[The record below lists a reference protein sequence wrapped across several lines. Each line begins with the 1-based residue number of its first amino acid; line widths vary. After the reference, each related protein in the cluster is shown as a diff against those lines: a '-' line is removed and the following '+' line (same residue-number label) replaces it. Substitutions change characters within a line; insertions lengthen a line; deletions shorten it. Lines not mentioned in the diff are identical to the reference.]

1 MKRFKGSIRGQIFLG
16 YIITISI
23 TVVLVA
29 VSFICLFLINKDY
42 KLVSLNRGN
51 QSVTQETVAAH
62 YKWLD
67 DLNISLQNGTQFS
80 GSLDYT
86 KCLLGQWIAQT
97 DAVDLSDQKIK
108 SALDSITVPHENI
121 HNLGKEILELSK
133 TDKNAAFKLYTD
145 EVKPQVAQVIAGLSE
160 VSNRYK
166 EIADIASHNLQMLIV
181 TSLAVSGALVLAGL
195 LLALYFANAIAKK
208 ISAPIAAV
216 ADWSKSL
223 SMGQEKID
231 FDKMDFVET
240 EESEVGIMISSFRRM
255 AKSIQENVD
264 VVRRVAEGDMT
275 AFVNIRSQED
285 SLGKNLYRMVQSN
298 DKMFAEI
305 LQIAATVAEGSHQI
319 SKASQSVAELS
330 CVQASAVSGLS
341 ATVDAANGLIAM
353 NAEKTRIASGF
364 SEEIK
369 VGSRMTNEHI
379 NMLVESMSEIRTASE
394 QVSVVIKSIEDIAF
408 QTNILA
414 LNAAIEAARAG
425 SAGKGFAVVA
435 DEVRQLA
442 LKSAEAADTSRNLI
456 ENAIQK
462 TNAGDRI
469 SNESLKLFQ
478 SISQQI
484 DQVVEVIMN
493 IADSSG
499 KQLEGIDSIR
509 LEINQI
515 SSTAADNAAI
525 SQQSAA
531 ASQEMNSSAEMLRG
545 AMSRFN
551 LRKRREGQAYIPA
564 EKADDPEFIKIANE
578 GYRHAE
584 ETGKYG
590 HMYIDNK

>member
-1 MKRFKGSIRGQIFLG
+1 MKRVKGSIRGQIFFG

-51 QSVTQETVAAH
+51 QSATQETVAAH

-67 DLNISLQNGTQFS
+67 DLNISLQNGTEFS

-86 KCLLGQWIAQT
+86 KCLLGQWLAQT
-97 DAVDLSDQKIK
+97 DAVDLSDSGIK
-108 SALDSITVPHENI
+108 SALDSITTPHKNI
-121 HNLGKEILELSK
+121 HDLGKEILELSK
-133 TDKNAAFKLYTD
+133 TDKNGAFKLYTD
-145 EVKPQVAQVIAGLSE
+145 EVKPQVAQVIAGMTKI
-160 VSNRYK
+160 SNRYK

-181 TSLAVSGALVLAGL
+181 TSLAVSGVLVLAGL
-195 LLALYFANAIAKK
+195 LLALYFANTIAKK

-223 SMGQEKID
+223 SLGQEKIN
-231 FDKMDFVET
+231 FDKMDFSEV

-298 DKMFAEI
+298 DNMFAEI
-305 LQIAATVAEGSHQI
+305 IQIAASVAEGSHQI

-330 CVQASAVSGLS
+330 SVQAAAVLGLS

-369 VGSRMTNEHI
+369 VGSRKTNEHI
-379 NMLVESMSEIRTASE
+379 NMLVESVSEIRSASE

-425 SAGKGFAVVA
+425 NAGKGFAVVA

-469 SNESLKLFQ
+469 SNESLNLFQ
-478 SISQQI
+478 SISKQI

-499 KQLEGIDSIR
+499 KQLEGIELIR
-509 LEINQI
+509 REINQI

-531 ASQEMNSSAEMLRG
+531 ASQGMSSNAEMLRG

-564 EKADDPEFIKIANE
+564 EKANDTEFIKVANE
-578 GYRHAE
+578 GYRQAA

-590 HMYIDNK
+590 HEYIDNI

>member
-1 MKRFKGSIRGQIFLG
+1 MKRVKGSIRGQIFFG

-51 QSVTQETVAAH
+51 QSATQETVAAH

-67 DLNISLQNGTQFS
+67 DLNISLQNGTEFS

-86 KCLLGQWIAQT
+86 KCLLGQWLAQT
-97 DAVDLSDQKIK
+97 DAVDLSDSGIK
-108 SALDSITVPHENI
+108 SALDSITTPHKNI
-121 HNLGKEILELSK
+121 HDLGKEILELSK
-133 TDKNAAFKLYTD
+133 TDKNGAFKLYTD
-145 EVKPQVAQVIAGLSE
+145 EVKPQVAQVIAGMTKI
-160 VSNRYK
+160 SNRYK

-181 TSLAVSGALVLAGL
+181 TSLAVSGVLVLAGL
-195 LLALYFANAIAKK
+195 LLALYFANTIAKK

-223 SMGQEKID
+223 SLGQEKIN
-231 FDKMDFVET
+231 FDKMDFSEA

-298 DKMFAEI
+298 DNMFAEI
-305 LQIAATVAEGSHQI
+305 IQIAASVAEGSHQI

-330 CVQASAVSGLS
+330 SVQAAAVLGLS

-369 VGSRMTNEHI
+369 VGSRKTNEHI
-379 NMLVESMSEIRTASE
+379 NMLVESVSEIRSASE

-425 SAGKGFAVVA
+425 NAGKGFAVVA

-469 SNESLKLFQ
+469 SNESLNLFQ
-478 SISQQI
+478 SISKQI

-499 KQLEGIDSIR
+499 KQLEGIELIR
-509 LEINQI
+509 REINQI

-531 ASQEMNSSAEMLRG
+531 ASQGMSSNAEMLRG

-564 EKADDPEFIKIANE
+564 EKANDTEFIKVANE
-578 GYRHAE
+578 GYRQAA

-590 HMYIDNK
+590 HEYIDNI